1 MNTGN
6 ALAVIENQYGG
17 VEDFAYHL
25 LGDEERRQALDD
37 SLPLVRRAEI
47 AGLPLPVFARVIT
60 STQFRTILRS
70 DLVNRAFD
78 LMGEREHIEQVA
90 GIARGKK
97 RTVVSNKGNLVEV
110 DQAPQD
116 IIAAG
121 KYLNELRGTP
131 IDAKA
136 PSVGGITVNIH
147 NALGETEVRDAQVTV
162 EVAPA
167 VHQPRRAGDLP
178 PPGVLGRRREA
189 VPDAATG
196 PGTSVDGGL
205 GTLYGP
211 GAEEA
216 DEAHALA
223 EKAKRLTGRNEV
235 DEPSVEEPE
244 EERRSQRIRWP
255 GRHARAVRH
264 KDRNWE

>member
-1 MNTGN
+1 MNTSN
-6 ALAVIENQYGG
+6 ALALIENQYGG

-25 LGDEERRQALDD
+25 LGDEERRKALDD

-47 AGLPLPVFARVIT
+47 AGLPLPVFARIIT
-60 STQFRTILRS
+60 STQFRTVLRS
-70 DLVNRAFD
+70 DIVNRAFD
-78 LMGEREHIEQVA
+78 LMGEAEHIQQVA

-110 DQAPQD
+110 DQAPTD

-131 IDAKA
+131 IDARA

-147 NALGETEVRDAQVTV
+147 NVNGPSEVQHAEITV
-162 EVAPA
+162 DVAPA

-196 PGTSVDGGL
+196 YGASVDAGL
-205 GTLYGP
+205 GTLYGE

-223 EKAKRLTGRNEV
+223 EKAKRLDPGAAGAE
-235 DEPSVEEPE
+235 DVEEPE
-244 EERRSQRIRWP
+244 ETRRPKRLRWP
-255 GRHARAVRH
+255 GRYAKGDKLR
-264 KDRNWE
+264 DRNW